1 MIKNIVFDFGD
12 IFINLDKVAVYQ
24 HLARFGYSELTP
36 EMDRIAKKYEVG
48 KMSSVD
54 FISELNTLIPN
65 ASSSEIRTAWNSI
78 LLNFPESRLT
88 FLEQL
93 QKENNYR
100 LFLLS
105 NTNELHISWVKDAMG
120 MERWNRFKACFEK
133 FYLSHEIHMRKP
145 NTEIFDFVL
154 EENELVANETF
165 FIDDTQENTE
175 AAASIGIQT
184 WHLIVGSEDVTDLKT
199 KL

>member
-165 FIDDTQENTE
+165 FIDDTQENTD

>member
-12 IFINLDKVAVYQ
+12 IFINLDKVAVYK
-24 HLARFGYSELTP
+24 HLARFGYSELTAK
-36 EMDRIAKKYEVG
+36 MDSIAKAYEVG
-48 KMSSVD
+48 NMNSEE

-65 ASSSEIRTAWNSI
+65 ASHSEITTAWNSI
-78 LLNFPESRLT
+78 LLDFPESKLT
-88 FLEQL
+88 FLEEL
-93 QKENNYR
+93 KKENSYR

-105 NTNELHISWVKDAMG
+105 NTNELHISWVKEAMG
-120 MERWNRFKACFEK
+120 IERWNRFKACFEK

-154 EENELVANETF
+154 KENKLVANETL
-165 FIDDTQENTE
+165 FIDDTQENTD

-184 WHLIVGSEDVTDLKT
+184 WHLIVDSEDVTDLKT

>member
-12 IFINLDKVAVYQ
+12 IFIDLDKPAIYKQ
-24 HLARFGYSELTP
+24 LALFGYPELTP
-36 EMDRIAKKYEVG
+36 EMDTLAKTYEVG
-48 KMSSVD
+48 KMTSKD
-54 FISELNTLIPN
+54 FLSQLNSMIPD
-65 ASSSEIRTAWNSI
+65 ASLPEITTAWNCI
-78 LLNFPESRLT
+78 LKDFPESRLS
-88 FLEQL
+88 FLENL
-93 QKENNYR
+93 KSEGNYR

-105 NTNELHISWVKDAMG
+105 NTNELHIHYVQEAMG
-120 MERWNRFKACFEK
+120 KERWDRFEACFEQ

-154 EENELVANETF
+154 NQNDLVANETY
-165 FIDDTQENTE
+165 FIDDTKENTD
-175 AAASIGIQT
+175 AAASIGIHT